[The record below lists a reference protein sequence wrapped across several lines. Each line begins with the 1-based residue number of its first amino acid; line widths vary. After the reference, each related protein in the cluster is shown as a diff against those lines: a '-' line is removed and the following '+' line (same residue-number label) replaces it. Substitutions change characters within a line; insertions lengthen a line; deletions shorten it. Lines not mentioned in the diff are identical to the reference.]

1 MRIVNIS
8 DAKASLSKLI
18 EQVQSG
24 DEVVISKAGKPVAK
38 LVRFDLDTTPR
49 DLSQRIWHGQ
59 VWIAEDFDD
68 LPEGFRSA
76 VSSLNPDEPTP

>member
-24 DEVVISKAGKPVAK
+24 DEVVIGKAGKPVAK
-38 LVRFDLDTTPR
+38 LVRFDLDAEPR
-49 DLSQRIWHGQ
+49 DLSQRIWERQ
-59 VWIAEDFDD
+59 VWIAEDFDH
-68 LPEGFRSA
+68 LPEELMNAFSG
-76 VSSLNPDEPTP
+76 VDTDESTP